1 MNCIVNADSKTGQKA
16 QKKCWEDWKEIEYV
30 KNEDPFLET
39 IVEMLRNYQLK
50 NIILSIEKNVTF
62 LHNTTYK

>member
-1 MNCIVNADSKTGQKA
+1 MNRIVNADSKTGQKA